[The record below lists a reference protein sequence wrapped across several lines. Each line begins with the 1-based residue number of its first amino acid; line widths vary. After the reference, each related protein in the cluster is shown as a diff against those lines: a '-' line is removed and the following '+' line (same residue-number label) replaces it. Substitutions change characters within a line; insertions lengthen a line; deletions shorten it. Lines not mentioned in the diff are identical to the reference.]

1 MESINLMFKID
12 PNIDNSKIEF
22 NEFKDKILKD
32 YKLAVLSR
40 ETSLLGRKEVLTG
53 KAKFGVFGDGKEL
66 PQVVLNHFFK
76 EGDFRAGYYRDQTIL
91 MGQNL
96 LTPKQFF
103 SALYA
108 NPDLKEEPM
117 SGGRQMGAHFF
128 TPSINPRGEWLDLT
142 CQFNHS
148 SDISPTA
155 GQIPRSIGLALA
167 SKIYRNID
175 SDIKNKFTVRGNEIC
190 WATIGNAS
198 TSQGIFFEAMN
209 AAAVIQIPLIMSV
222 WDDGYGISVDN
233 KIQTVK
239 SSISEAL
246 MGFSSKNKD
255 KPLKIFKVNGWDYS
269 KMIEVYSEAEKIARK
284 DHTPVLI
291 HVDELT
297 QPLGHSSSGS
307 HQRYKSE
314 ERLNWEKEFDC
325 NVKFK
330 QWIIENNLGT
340 QNELKEIE
348 ESCIKIVMESKVKA
362 WDSYQKPIIDLNL
375 ELIGMLN
382 KILISS
388 NNDVNLK
395 IWIENLKSKKEYI
408 YKDLLNVAKK
418 TVRKFRKTNNKDL
431 IVLKNWIK
439 NLHEILQPKFN
450 SHLYSQTKFKSK
462 NIETVSP
469 RYNDDKKVDGRII
482 IRDNFKSLMKKN
494 NKILLFGED
503 VGKIG
508 DVNKGAEGLQI
519 IFGEN
524 RIFDTGIRETT
535 IIGKGIGLALRGFRP
550 IAEIQ
555 YIDYILYCLQ
565 TLSDDLS
572 TYQYRTLGRQS
583 VPLIIRTRGHRLE
596 GIWHSG
602 SPMGG
607 LLNFMRGINILVP
620 RNMTKAAGFY
630 NSVLQTDEPAL
641 VVEPLNGYR
650 VKEKMPINL
659 GEYCYEF
666 GKIEILKEGKDV
678 SIVSYGSTLNL
689 VVDSI
694 PEFDHLGIDVEIID
708 VQTLIPFDVGNEIL
722 TSVKKTNR
730 IIIID
735 EDVPGGASAYILHKL
750 IDEQGIFNYLDS
762 PPKTLTGKDHR
773 PSYGTDGDYF
783 SKPSVDDIVESVY
796 QVMNETNPNKYPR
809 F

>member
-1 MESINLMFKID
+1 MSRIDFNTSNTKI
-12 PNIDNSKIEF
+12 KF
-22 NEFKDKILKD
+22 NDFKDKILND

-40 ETSLLGRKEVLTG
+40 ECSILGRKEVLTG

-76 EGDFRAGYYRDQTIL
+76 EGDFRSGYYRDQTIL

-108 NPDLKEEPM
+108 NPNIKEEPM
-117 SGGRQMGAHFF
+117 SGGRQMGAHFS

-167 SKIYRNID
+167 SKLYRNID
-175 SDIKNKFTVRGNEIC
+175 KEVKNKFTKRGNEIC

-246 MGFSSKNKD
+246 SGFSSKTDD
-255 KPLKIFKVNGWDYS
+255 KPLKIFRVNGWDYTE
-269 KMIEVYSEAEKIARK
+269 MIRVYSEAEKIARNN
-284 DHTPVLI
+284 HTPVLI

-307 HQRYKSE
+307 HERYKSK

-325 NVKFK
+325 NLKFK

-348 ESCIKIVMESKVKA
+348 ESCVKIVKESKVKA
-362 WDSYQKPIIDLNL
+362 WESYQKPIIDLNL
-375 ELIGMLN
+375 ELIVILN

-395 IWIENLKSKKEYI
+395 IWIENLKNKKEFI
-408 YKDLLNVAKK
+408 YKDLLQVAKK
-418 TVRKFRKTNNKDL
+418 TVRKFRKYNNKEL
-431 IVLKNWIK
+431 TELKNWIK
-439 NLHEILQPKFN
+439 NLQEILQPKFN

-462 NIETVSP
+462 NIETISP
-469 RYNDDKKVDGRII
+469 KYNDQNKVDGRVI
-482 IRDNFKSLMKKN
+482 IRDNFKSLMKN
-494 NKILLFGED
+494 NDKILLFGED

-519 IFGEN
+519 LFGEN
-524 RIFDTGIRETT
+524 RVFDTGIRETT

-550 IAEIQ
+550 IAEVQ

-620 RNMTKAAGFY
+620 RNMTIAAGFY

-650 VKEKMPINL
+650 VKEKMPTNL

-666 GKIEILKEGKDV
+666 GKIEILKQGKDI

-689 VVDSI
+689 VIDSI
-694 PEFDHLGIDVEIID
+694 PEFEHLGIDVEIVDI
-708 VQTLIPFDVGNEIL
+708 QTLIPFDVGEEIL
-722 TSVKKTNR
+722 KSVRKTNR

-750 IDEQGIFNYLDS
+750 IDEQKIFSYLDS
-762 PPKTLTGKDHR
+762 PPKTLTAKEHR

-783 SKPSVDDIVESVY
+783 SKPSVDEIVESVY
-796 QVMNETNPNKYPR
+796 QIMNESNPKRYPIL
-809 F
+809 

>member
-1 MESINLMFKID
+1 
-12 PNIDNSKIEF
+12 
-22 NEFKDKILKD
+22 
-32 YKLAVLSR
+32 
-40 ETSLLGRKEVLTG
+40 
-53 KAKFGVFGDGKEL
+53 
-66 PQVVLNHFFK
+66 
-76 EGDFRAGYYRDQTIL
+76 

-108 NPDLKEEPM
+108 NPDIKEEPM
-117 SGGRQMGAHFF
+117 SGGRQMGAHFV
-128 TPSINPRGEWLDLT
+128 TPSINSRGEWLDLT
-142 CQFNHS
+142 SQFNHS

-167 SKIYRNID
+167 SKLYRNID
-175 SDIKNKFTVRGNEIC
+175 SEIKNKFTKRGNEIC

-209 AAAVIQIPLIMSV
+209 AAAVIQIPLVMSV

-246 MGFSSKNKD
+246 LGFSSKNDD
-255 KPLKIFKVNGWDYS
+255 KPLKIFRVNGWDY
-269 KMIEVYSEAEKIARK
+269 IEMVRVYSEAEKIAREN
-284 DHTPVLI
+284 HTPVLI

-325 NVKFK
+325 NLKFK
-330 QWIIENNLGT
+330 QWIIESKLGT
-340 QNELKEIE
+340 QGELQAIE
-348 ESCIKIVMESKVKA
+348 DSCIKIVRESKIKA
-362 WDSYQKPIIDLNL
+362 WDSYQKPIKDLNFELL
-375 ELIGMLN
+375 EILN
-382 KILISS
+382 KILVSL

-395 IWIENLKSKKEYI
+395 LWIDNLKNKKEFI
-408 YKDLLNVAKK
+408 YKDLLQVAKK
-418 TVRKFRKTNNKDL
+418 TVRKYRKTNNQDL
-431 IVLKNWIK
+431 LILQNWIK
-439 NLHEILQPKFN
+439 KLESKLEPKFS

-462 NIETVSP
+462 NIEPVSP
-469 RYNDDKKVDGRII
+469 QFNDDKIVDGRII

-494 NKILLFGED
+494 NKIILFGED

-508 DVNKGAEGLQI
+508 DVNKGAEGLQMD
-519 IFGEN
+519 FGEN
-524 RIFDTGIRETT
+524 RVFDTGIRETT

-555 YIDYILYCLQ
+555 YIDYVLYCLQ

-607 LLNFMRGINILVP
+607 LLNFMRGINFLVP

-630 NSVLQTDEPAL
+630 NSIMQTDEPAL
-641 VVEPLNGYR
+641 VIEPLNGYR

-666 GKIEILKEGKDV
+666 GKIEILKEGKDI
-678 SIVSYGSTLNL
+678 SIISYGSTLNL
-689 VVDSI
+689 VIDSV
-694 PEFDHLGIDVEIID
+694 PEFEDLGIDVEIID
-708 VQTLIPFDVGNEIL
+708 IQTLIPFDTDKEIL
-722 TSVKKTNR
+722 TSVRKTNR

-750 IDEQGIFNYLDS
+750 IDKQEIFTYLDS
-762 PPKTLTGKDHR
+762 PPKTLTAKEHR

-783 SKPSVDDIVESVY
+783 SKPSVDQIVESVY
-796 QVMNETNPNKYPR
+796 QIMNESNPKKYP
-809 F
+809 FL

>member
-1 MESINLMFKID
+1 MLEIYSHNDNPKIKFNGFKEKLL
-12 PNIDNSKIEF
+12 S
-22 NEFKDKILKD
+22 D
-32 YKLAVLSR
+32 YNLAVLSR
-40 ETSLLGRKEVLTG
+40 ECSLIGRKEVLSG

-108 NPDLKEEPM
+108 NPNIKEEPM
-117 SGGRQMGAHFF
+117 SGGRQMGAHFG
-128 TPSINPRGEWLDLT
+128 TPSINDRGEWLDLT
-142 CQFNHS
+142 SKYNHT

-155 GQIPRSIGLALA
+155 GQIPRSVGLALA
-167 SKIYRNID
+167 SKLYRNINGE
-175 SDIKNKFTVRGNEIC
+175 IKNKFTRNGNEIC

-209 AAAVIQIPLIMSV
+209 AASIIQIPLVMSV

-246 MGFSSKNKD
+246 SGFSSIND
-255 KPLKIFKVNGWDYS
+255 NKPLKIFRVNGWDYS
-269 KMIEVYSEAEKIARK
+269 KMIEVYSEAEEIARK
-284 DHTPVLI
+284 NHIPVLI
-291 HVDELT
+291 HIDELT

-307 HQRYKSE
+307 HERYKSE
-314 ERLNWEKEFDC
+314 ERLRWEKEFDC
-325 NVKFK
+325 NLKFR
-330 QWIIENNLGT
+330 QWIIKHNLAT
-340 QNELKEIE
+340 DNELNEIE
-348 ESCIKIVMESKVKA
+348 ESCKIIVKESKIIA
-362 WDSYQKPIIDLNL
+362 WESYQKPIKNSNL
-375 ELIGMLN
+375 ELLEILN
-382 KILISS
+382 KIFENT

-395 IWIENLKSKKEYI
+395 IWIDSLKNKKEFI
-408 YKDLLNVAKK
+408 YKDLLQVAKK
-418 TVRKFRKTNNKDL
+418 TIRKFRKTDKKEL
-431 IVLKNWIK
+431 LLLKNWIK
-439 NLHEILQPKFN
+439 NLNVKLKSKFS
-450 SHLYSQTKFKSK
+450 SHLYSQTKFRSK
-462 NIETVSP
+462 NIDPVLPKYDNAEI
-469 RYNDDKKVDGRII
+469 VDGRII

-508 DVNKGAEGLQI
+508 DVNKGAEGLQKD
-519 IFGEN
+519 FGEN
-524 RIFDTGIRETT
+524 RVFDTGIRETT

-555 YIDYILYCLQ
+555 YIDYVLYCLQ

-572 TYQYRTLGRQS
+572 TILYRTVGRQPA
-583 VPLIIRTRGHRLE
+583 PLTIRTRGHRLE

-607 LLNFMRGINILVP
+607 LLNFMRGINFLVP
-620 RNMTKAAGFY
+620 RNMTIAAGFY
-630 NSVLQTDEPAL
+630 NSIIQTDEPAFII
-641 VVEPLNGYR
+641 EPLNAYR
-650 VKEKMPINL
+650 VKEKMPSNL

-666 GKIEILKEGKDV
+666 GKIEILKKGEDI
-678 SIVSYGSTLNL
+678 SIISYGSTLNL

-694 PEFDHLGIDVEIID
+694 SEFDDLGIDVEIID
-708 VQTLIPFDVGNEIL
+708 IQTLIPFDISKEIL
-722 TSVKKTNR
+722 QSVRKTSRV
-730 IIIID
+730 IIID
-735 EDVPGGASAYILHKL
+735 EDVPGGASSYILHKL

-762 PPKTLTGKDHR
+762 TPKTLTAKDHR
-773 PSYGTDGDYF
+773 PAYGTDGDYF

-796 QVMNETNPNKYPR
+796 GIMNESNPKRYPL